1 MTGKPGGNAAT
12 RPHPQQRAVFF
23 AFCNIVS
30 HRPFRPDATQ
40 CYRILRRSKN
50 RPCVT
55 GALARPIRPCFHP
68 HGWPGAPAILICW
81 AEEPCSGWIE
91 AGLAAWRGGE
101 VLDLL
106 AGLAGEEL
114 AHGRYQRLD
123 ALAQPL
129 VALARA
135 LVRRAGLFG
144 QGLYPRAKAVVHLC
158 DLDGQ
163 LAQVHGDFVNVAL
176 RAAPQAAEFLAV
188 FAAFLRE
195 ACGDML
201 DAFEAFFG
209 GHGFLQYSANC
220 STAIRPGF
228 QKNRDR
234 TAQPSVRAHC
244 PFSKPAAR
252 PALPWSIENKG
263 VIIIGFARQKNSERT
278 AQPLL
283 RAHFHPRIRPPRR
296 TNGIM
301 KPEVS
306 LLASTTLSL
315 EQEKNPWL
323 AAEARFDE
331 AATRLNLDD
340 GLRK

>member
-1 MTGKPGGNAAT
+1 MYPARPHAADTFPGVIFVASIAAQSTINDPAT
-12 RPHPQQRAVFF
+12 R
-23 AFCNIVS
+23 
-30 HRPFRPDATQ
+30 
-40 CYRILRRSKN
+40 
-50 RPCVT
+50 
-55 GALARPIRPCFHP
+55 
-68 HGWPGAPAILICW
+68 
-81 AEEPCSGWIE
+81 
-91 AGLAAWRGGE
+91 
-101 VLDLL
+101 LL

-296 TNGIM
+296 ANGIM

-306 LLASTTLSL
+306 LLASTVV
-315 EQEKNPWL
+315 
-323 AAEARFDE
+323 ARTGE
-331 AATRLNLDD
+331 EPL
-340 GLRK
+340 

>member
-1 MTGKPGGNAAT
+1 MLQNITQIQESA
-12 RPHPQQRAVFF
+12 QRDR
-23 AFCNIVS
+23 C
-30 HRPFRPDATQ
+30 
-40 CYRILRRSKN
+40 
-50 RPCVT
+50 
-55 GALARPIRPCFHP
+55 
-68 HGWPGAPAILICW
+68 
-81 AEEPCSGWIE
+81 PCSTNPPLFSSPWVARRPGHPDLLGGRTLLG
-91 AGLAAWRGGE
+91 ADRGGLGWVAGE
-101 VLDLL
+101 ALIFLR
-106 AGLAGEEL
+106 GLAGEEL

-123 ALAQPL
+123 ALAQAL

-135 LVRRAGLFG
+135 LVRRTGLFG

-228 QKNRDR
+228 QKNPDR
-234 TAQPSVRAHC
+234 TAQPSMRAHC

-263 VIIIGFARQKNSERT
+263 VIIIGFAQRKNSERT

-283 RAHFHPRIRPPRR
+283 PAHFHPRIRPP
-296 TNGIM
+296 
-301 KPEVS
+301 
-306 LLASTTLSL
+306 
-315 EQEKNPWL
+315 
-323 AAEARFDE
+323 AAQMA
-331 AATRLNLDD
+331 
-340 GLRK
+340 